1 MTDLGTDA
9 EASRS
14 GADSLLNQGPP
25 LDEVG
30 GTYAIGDVQGCFD
43 DLLRLLDRIDF
54 DPAVDRLWFTGDL
67 VNRGP
72 NSLGLLRFVRGLG
85 HAAVCVLGNHDLH
98 LLAAAS
104 GALTFGKKDTLA
116 SILEAHDREELLFW
130 LRHQPLLYHDE
141 RLGYAMVHAGL
152 PPQWDL
158 AMAKARAAELEAL
171 LQNPAYGDLFQH
183 LGPDPPWHWQD
194 DLEGWDR
201 LRYIAN
207 CFTQLRWCDAD
218 GRLDLE
224 GERRKLKGARRSRP
238 WFQVPGRASQ
248 GVPILFGHWA
258 RLEREGFV
266 PRGLRKLLVH
276 PLDTGC
282 ANRGRFT
289 ALRLEDSRYYRVRCH
304 NEAVPWA
311 EG

>member
-1 MTDLGTDA
+1 MTHFGTDEEDGRA
-9 EASRS
+9 GGGSPLTQE
-14 GADSLLNQGPP
+14 PP

-30 GTYAIGDVQGCFD
+30 ATYAIGDVQGCFD
-43 DLLRLLDRIDF
+43 DLLRLLDHIDF

-72 NSLGLLRFVRGLG
+72 NSLGLLRFVRRLG

-98 LLAAAS
+98 LLAAAA

-141 RLGYAMVHAGL
+141 RLGFAMVHAGL

-158 AMAKARAAELEAL
+158 ATAKARAAELETL
-171 LQNPAYGDLFQH
+171 LQNPAYGDLLHQ
-183 LGPDPPWHWQD
+183 LGPQEPWSWSE
-194 DLEGWDR
+194 DLAGWDR

-207 CFTQLRWCDAD
+207 CFTQLRWCDAA
-218 GRLDLE
+218 GRLDLD
-224 GERRKLKGARRSRP
+224 GERRKHKGARRSQP

-258 RLEREGFV
+258 RLKREGLG
-266 PRGLRKLLVH
+266 RGGPDKMLVH
-276 PLDTGC
+276 ALDTGC
-282 ANRGRFT
+282 ANGGQFT
-289 ALRLEDSRYYRVRCH
+289 ALRLEDGRYFRVRCR
-304 NEAVPWA
+304 NEAVRWA

>member
-1 MTDLGTDA
+1 MTRPGPDE
-9 EASRS
+9 EAILAVMASP
-14 GADSLLNQGPP
+14 LTQGPP

-30 GTYAIGDVQGCFD
+30 ATYAIGDVQGCFD

-72 NSLGLLRFVRGLG
+72 NSLGLLRFVRDLG

-141 RLGYAMVHAGL
+141 RLGFAMVHAGL

-158 AMAKARAAELEAL
+158 VTAKARAAELEAL
-171 LQNPAYGDLFQH
+171 LQNPAYGDLLHQ
-183 LGPDPPWHWQD
+183 LGPHKPWRWHD
-194 DLEGWDR
+194 DLTGWDR

-207 CFTQLRWCDAD
+207 CFTQLRWCDAT
-218 GRLDLE
+218 GRLDLD
-224 GERRKLKGARRSRP
+224 GERRKRKGVRRSQP

-248 GVPILFGHWA
+248 GLPILFGHWA
-258 RLEREGFV
+258 RLDRESLG
-266 PRGLRKLLVH
+266 RGDLDRRLVH

-282 ANRGRFT
+282 ANGGRFT
-289 ALRLEDSRYYRVRCH
+289 ALRLEDGRYYSVRCR

>member
-1 MTDLGTDA
+1 MTGLGTDE
-9 EASRS
+9 EASRAVAAS
-14 GADSLLNQGPP
+14 PLNQGPP

-30 GTYAIGDVQGCFD
+30 ATYAIGDVQGCFD

-141 RLGYAMVHAGL
+141 RLGFTMVHAGL

-158 AMAKARAAELEAL
+158 ATAKARAAERVERDAALEETL
-171 LQNPAYGDLFQH
+171 LA
-183 LGPDPPWHWQD
+183 
-194 DLEGWDR
+194 
-201 LRYIAN
+201 A
-207 CFTQLRWCDAD
+207 TD
-218 GRLDLE
+218 GRPALAGPAAGREITLE
-224 GERRKLKGARRSRP
+224 MIEQAPSYETRANLVRAFVRQDSARAALVVRQLMQEGAR
-238 WFQVPGRASQ
+238 G
-248 GVPILFGHWA
+248 
-258 RLEREGFV
+258 
-266 PRGLRKLLVH
+266 
-276 PLDTGC
+276 
-282 ANRGRFT
+282 
-289 ALRLEDSRYYRVRCH
+289 
-304 NEAVPWA
+304 
-311 EG
+311 